1 MATRRHTT
9 LGVVH
14 VTTTPPGW
22 EREAARVR
30 AIHKAQGWSD
40 IGYNEVINPN
50 GRAEMGRGNM
60 ADGAHVAGFTSTL
73 LRPVYGRRRRRQ
85 ESAGFQF
92 HQGCAVRHT

>member
-14 VTTTPPGW
+14 VTTTPPGC
-22 EREAARVR
+22 ERGAARVR